1 METDEIKRIIEAL
14 LFVSDRP
21 LAADTLRDVL
31 KDVEIADVKACM
43 EDLNKEYASNG
54 RSFIIK
60 EIAGGYQMMTDPIYS
75 KWITELYKRPP
86 DKLRGPALETLAII
100 AYKQPIT
107 RNQIEA
113 IRGVNVDGVINTLED
128 RNLIKIKGR
137 AEGPGRPILYGTT
150 NEFLIHFGLKS
161 LDELPNLKEFQEADL
176 DFIKEMEK
184 TQVIDKETGKLEDN
198 KPAALDAQLSR
209 EGSADEI
216 QTDAANEQGVG
227 AIADKEKE
235 NGPKEISG
243 KN

>member
-1 METDEIKRIIEAL
+1 MERDEIKRIIEAL

-21 LAADTLRDVL
+21 LAPDTLRDVL
-31 KDVEIADVKACM
+31 KDVEIPDVKACM
-43 EDLNKEYASNG
+43 EDLNKEYVSTG

-128 RNLIKIKGR
+128 RVLIKIKGR

-150 NEFLIHFGLKS
+150 NEFLVHFGLKS

-184 TQVIDKETGKLEDN
+184 TQVIDKETGKLEEDRPAVPDTGLRQAGSSDEV
-198 KPAALDAQLSR
+198 PAAD
-209 EGSADEI
+209 
-216 QTDAANEQGVG
+216 EQGVG

-235 NGPKEISG
+235 NGPEEIPG

>member
-1 METDEIKRIIEAL
+1 MERDEIKRIVEAL

-21 LAADTLRDVL
+21 LAPDTLRDVL
-31 KDVEIADVKACM
+31 KDAEIADIKASM
-43 EDLNKEYASNG
+43 DDLNKEYAATG

-128 RNLIKIKGR
+128 RVLIKIKGR

-184 TQVIDKETGKLEDN
+184 TQVIDKGTGKLEED
-198 KPAALDAQLSR
+198 KPAAADAGPVQESSG
-209 EGSADEI
+209 EDIPSDTAS
-216 QTDAANEQGVG
+216 EQGVG

-235 NGPKEISG
+235 NGPEEIPG
-243 KN
+243 TN